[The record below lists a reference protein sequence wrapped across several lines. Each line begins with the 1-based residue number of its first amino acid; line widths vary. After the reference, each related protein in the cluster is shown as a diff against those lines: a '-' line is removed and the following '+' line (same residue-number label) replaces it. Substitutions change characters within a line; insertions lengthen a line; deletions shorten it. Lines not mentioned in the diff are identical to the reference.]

1 MRPDATPALQSLEF
15 VDMYAYS
22 DDFYQ
27 SLGHLPMTRRF
38 WANSVFEKSKSGDM
52 VSRIIFTL
60 SKKKCQN
67 IIKIII
73 LNLKVCHASAWDFM
87 TGPGRSGD
95 GPDGDYRIKFC
106 GQILLI

>member
-52 VSRIIFTL
+52 VSRIISPL
-60 SKKKCQN
+60 SQKN
-67 IIKIII
+67 VRILYNNKINFV
-73 LNLKVCHASAWDFM
+73 L
-87 TGPGRSGD
+87 
-95 GPDGDYRIKFC
+95 
-106 GQILLI
+106 